1 MMNERVT
8 DLRIGTAGWSYRDWN
23 GVVYPA
29 NRPRGFHELEYLS
42 EFLPLLEINTTFYR
56 PLGPEVARVWVR
68 KLARRPG
75 FRFTAKLFRGFTHE
89 GSLDRATVQRFRDG
103 LEPLVEAGLFGCLLM
118 QFPHSFR
125 MTTDNLRRVLRLAG
139 TFSHYPTA
147 AEFRHSSWDAP
158 EALSALA
165 DRGVAFCNIDQ
176 PRLNR
181 CLPPTAH
188 VTSSIGYVRL
198 HGRNYHEWFNF
209 DDDAR
214 RSGPNAAA
222 ARYDYLYSIEQLGKW
237 RERVESVAQRTA
249 ETYVVMNNHFLGQ
262 AAVNAL
268 QLLAMTEGRP
278 VEAPPTL
285 TRRYPELNDVPLRP
299 PAQRTLF
306 FDSREPAPVVP
317 KRRAAVAAYARA

>member
-1 MMNERVT
+1 MTKTNGNNIRV
-8 DLRIGTAGWSYRDWN
+8 GAAGWSYRDWN

-29 NRPRGFHELEYLS
+29 NRPTGFHELEYLS
-42 EFLPLLEINTTFYR
+42 EFLPLLEINATFYR

-68 KLARRPG
+68 KLARRPD

-89 GSLDRATVQRFRDG
+89 GSLDRATVQRFCDG
-103 LEPLVEAGLFGCLLM
+103 LEPLVEAGLLGCLLM

-125 MTTDNLRRVLRLAG
+125 MTSENLRRVLRLAR

-147 AEFRHSSWDAP
+147 AEFRHSSWNAP
-158 EALSALA
+158 EALNALA

-176 PRLNR
+176 PQLNH
-181 CLPPTAH
+181 CLPPTVH
-188 VTSSIGYVRL
+188 VTSSVGYVRL

-209 DDDAR
+209 DDAAR
-214 RSGPNAAA
+214 ESGPSAAA
-222 ARYDYLYSIEQLGKW
+222 ARYNYLYSVEQLEKW
-237 RERVESVAQRTA
+237 RERAERVAERTD

-268 QLLAMTEGRP
+268 QWLAMNAGRP
-278 VEAPPTL
+278 VEVPPTL
-285 TRRYPELNDVPLRP
+285 ARRYPELDDVSLRP
-299 PAQRTLF
+299 PAQRALF
-306 FDSREPAPVVP
+306 FESPDVATIVP